1 MPRPRFLKHFFPESE
16 QPSGERPKG
25 DVFAVGEELPTPV
38 PSQAETIV
46 MLREMLNS
54 VLEENNR
61 LNEQVLELQ
70 NALDREREKKLQ
82 SP

>member
-1 MPRPRFLKHFFPESE
+1 MPRSRFLSHFPGMEP
-16 QPSGERPKG
+16 PSGERPKG
-25 DVFAVGEELPTPV
+25 DVFAEPGEELPTPV

-46 MLREMLNS
+46 MLREMLNA

-70 NALDREREKKLQ
+70 NELDRERAKKLQ